1 MSGEETALDRAHAA
15 MEAAPDD
22 AAARLG
28 WYARLAASELYLML
42 AREAGGD
49 AIEPRIFPLDEGPFV
64 LVYDREDRLARFA
77 GGPTP
82 YAALPGRRIVEMLAG
97 QGIGLGVNLGEAS
110 SQMLL
115 PAEAVEWFARTLSA
129 RPSEA
134 AEPPRELGPPDA
146 LPERLLRALDAR
158 LATAEGLASHAWLA
172 AAHYADG
179 TASHLLAF
187 IHAAPGAEETL
198 ARAAG
203 EALTFSG
210 LDEGTLDVAFL
221 PRDHVL
227 AARLARVALRIDLP
241 QPAAPSA
248 RAAPGSDPDSPPRL
262 R

>member
-28 WYARLAASELYLML
+28 WYARLAACELYLML
-42 AREAGGD
+42 AREPEGD
-49 AIEPRIFPLDEGPFV
+49 RIEPRIFPLDEGPFV

-97 QGIGLGVNLGEAS
+97 QGIGLGVNLGEAP

-115 PAEAVEWFARTLSA
+115 PAEAVEWFAGTLA
-129 RPSEA
+129 TRPAEA
-134 AEPPRELGPPDA
+134 EETPRELGPPDA

-158 LATAEGLASHAWLA
+158 LATAEGLAAQAWLA
-172 AAHYADG
+172 AARYPGG
-179 TASHLLAF
+179 TATHLLAF
-187 IHAAPGAEETL
+187 VDAAPGAEDTL

-210 LDEGTLDVAFL
+210 LDEGTLDVTFL
-221 PRDHVL
+221 PQDHVL
-227 AARLARVALRIDLP
+227 TARLARVALRIDLP
-241 QPAAPSA
+241 QPAAPA
-248 RAAPGSDPDSPPRL
+248 RPSAPGSDPDSPPRL